1 MPSNSVDTTQ
11 LVQMSPLPF
20 LGGFLHITDCQLW
33 RVFMVAAAA
42 AAVGRQSLKTQLSD
56 KRVGAQSSEAGTELC
71 SPVGWDVMEEGVR

>member
-1 MPSNSVDTTQ
+1 
-11 LVQMSPLPF
+11 
-20 LGGFLHITDCQLW
+20 
-33 RVFMVAAAA
+33 MVAAAA